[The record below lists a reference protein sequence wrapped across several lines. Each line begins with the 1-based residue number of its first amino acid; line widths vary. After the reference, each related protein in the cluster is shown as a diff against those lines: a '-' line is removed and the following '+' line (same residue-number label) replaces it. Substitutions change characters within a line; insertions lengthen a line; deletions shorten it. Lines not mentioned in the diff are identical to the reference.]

1 MFIAR
6 GTEVG
11 VLEKFVFSDSWHR
24 QGFVILCTV
33 AGLMGTHSAQLQ
45 VAEIL
50 VSMCECVWLSVR
62 GRDRERE
69 RERERKRREKEERER
84 ERERKKEEREIDIYR
99 ERERES
105 RV

>member
-24 QGFVILCTV
+24 QGLVILCTV

-69 RERERKRREKEERER
+69 RERREKEERER
-84 ERERKKEEREIDIYR
+84 EKKKR
-99 ERERES
+99 ERER
-105 RV
+105 